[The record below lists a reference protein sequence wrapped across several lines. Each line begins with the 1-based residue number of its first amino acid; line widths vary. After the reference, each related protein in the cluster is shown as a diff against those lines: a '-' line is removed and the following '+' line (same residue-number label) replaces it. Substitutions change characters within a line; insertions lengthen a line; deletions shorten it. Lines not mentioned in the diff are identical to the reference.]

1 MCKAIGAGLVEFF
14 GEGNESVMYGHG
26 PKAMPD
32 PSLTPTTCTGERRW
46 APGRRP
52 PERRRAGRDQL
63 VAPNDGYA

>member
-32 PSLTPTTCTGERRW
+32 PSLTPTTCNGSEGAGAGGAWW
-46 APGRRP
+46 ARPGV
-52 PERRRAGRDQL
+52 GRDL
-63 VAPNDGYA
+63 GWSRCMA